1 MGPQGRALPLLPSR
15 PLAGRVGRVS
25 EANAD
30 GVGGLRLLRAYNEAK
45 DACSLL
51 VAPPTPDPSPP
62 LASLAGGGER
72 RQLA

>member
-1 MGPQGRALPLLPSR
+1 MRRQGRASPLPPSR
-15 PLAGRVGRVS
+15 PLAGRVGCVS

-30 GVGGLRLLRAYNEAK
+30 GVGGLRLLLPCN
-45 DACSLL
+45 DANNASFLL

-62 LASLAGGGER
+62 RAARAGGGER

>member
-1 MGPQGRALPLLPSR
+1 MRKQGTALPLPPSR

-30 GVGGLRLLRAYNEAK
+30 GVGGLRLLRACSEANV
-45 DACSLL
+45 ASFSL

-62 LASLAGGGER
+62 RAARAGGGER